1 MPEQL
6 QTEVSPSMTSLV
18 EGIIADA
25 QRLIRQELTLARSE
39 IQEEWNKTK
48 MAAAALGVGI
58 VVVSLGGIFLCLML
72 VYLLNWLTELPLWA
86 CYGIVGGLF
95 TLIGLGLIF
104 AGRKQAGEIN
114 FVPRQTVET
123 MKENVQ
129 WIKNQ
134 T

>member
-72 VYLLNWLTELPLWA
+72 VFLLQWLTELPLWG
-86 CYGIVGGLF
+86 CFGIVGGLF
-95 TLIGLGLIF
+95 TLLGAIMIY
-104 AGRKQAGEIN
+104 AGKNQAESIH
-114 FVPRQTVET
+114 FVPQQTVET